1 VRPASISGQ
10 QTLQRGP
17 HESQREEHGGAV
29 EQRVDLAGLAAGEFD
44 QDVGDEAEAYAVI
57 NGENGRAS
65 RNRSPTTTL
74 VMPVLPPSAT
84 PDPLSM

>member
-1 VRPASISGQ
+1 MRA
-10 QTLQRGP
+10 
-17 HESQREEHGGAV
+17 GAV
-29 EQRVDLAGLAAGEFD
+29 TGETNRGSSPP
-44 QDVGDEAEAYAVI
+44 VGSGIGSEPPKTEI

-65 RNRSPTTTL
+65 RKRSPTTTL